1 MQALGLAPRTR
12 KRKVEKVTSEST
24 PSSRGSRSALPTPTS
39 EIPGTPSSVCEDAAQ
54 ETSKPVVVKK
64 QSHEQQR
71 GLDPESRFF
80 LALEANG
87 IDPRKDLGIPEGG
100 RFWKTTS

>member
-12 KRKVEKVTSEST
+12 KRKVEKAPSEST
-24 PSSRGSRSALPTPTS
+24 LSSRGRSTLPNPTS

-54 ETSKPVVVKK
+54 ETSKPVVTKK
-64 QSHEQQR
+64 QSLEQR
-71 GLDPESRFF
+71 ELDPQSRFF

-87 IDPRKDLGIPEGG
+87 IDPRKDLSIPDSG
-100 RFWKTTS
+100 RFWRTI